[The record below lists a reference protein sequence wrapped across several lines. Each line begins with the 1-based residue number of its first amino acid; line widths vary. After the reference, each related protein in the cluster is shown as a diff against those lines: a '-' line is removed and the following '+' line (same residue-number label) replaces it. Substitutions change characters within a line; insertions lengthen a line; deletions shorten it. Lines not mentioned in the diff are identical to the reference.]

1 MTQYLAEIR
10 VTLEAF
16 ITFGVL
22 WWTIRVFALEASRK
36 EGLRHEEDNA
46 HEQLG
51 GLVSSTKKLE
61 EAVGKVRDKLI
72 PSQLTVI
79 NQLQTQ
85 LANMEQTLESSQLPE
100 KIKLCREVKA
110 FYTKEPETRYFRAS
124 DWDPQE

>member
-1 MTQYLAEIR
+1 MPPRTVGAAVTQYLAEIR

-51 GLVSSTKKLE
+51 GLVSSNELY
-61 EAVGKVRDKLI
+61 VGVGL
-72 PSQLTVI
+72 L
-79 NQLQTQ
+79 
-85 LANMEQTLESSQLPE
+85 
-100 KIKLCREVKA
+100 
-110 FYTKEPETRYFRAS
+110 
-124 DWDPQE
+124 